1 MEKIEVNDNIEQEPD
16 REQEQEQEIEN
27 ENEKSRLSGIDVI
40 EYYNKKGETNS
51 NHCTKIILVIIL
63 AIFILCLIFFI
74 SLKTVDIIY
83 EDRSNI
89 DNAKLKSNLN
99 KNIFEES
106 KNQNLNVN
114 NAQNPIINNIEGKEK
129 NYTKNDLNNTQTQ
142 NFTKENII
150 NETQTQNYTKENI
163 INNTQSQNYTKENII
178 NEIQTLN
185 YILNDTQTQN
195 YTKEN
200 ITNDTQSQNC
210 TKNEINETQTQN
222 YTKENIINYTQS
234 QNNVINEIN
243 DTQNQ
248 NFTKKEVNETQSQN
262 FTVNDLN
269 NTQSQNYTKEGLK
282 DIDIIPPVDED
293 INKTKI
299 EERLIN
305 NDTLY
310 NISNNATVNSYNYT
324 DDNNKNNTTRKIVL
338 AFAYS
343 TLYSNG
349 IARFI
354 TLTSKYFMET
364 GKYDICFITGKPY
377 SKEYSFDPKIKRFIA
392 YDNYTLIK
400 KIIRSEH
407 IDIVILQNVLSNS
420 AADFYKKL
428 GVKVVCIFHGIYMSA
443 MFHGNTNS
451 YRNWYKFDS
460 FDSFVFIASDDY
472 YFYNNLGFK
481 NGIFIPNLY
490 TFEPSQ
496 TQNSNLT
503 YNNII
508 MLGRLNDEIKGA
520 KYAVMAM
527 SYIVKE
533 VPDARLNLVTSDSRI
548 QFLKNL
554 TNELNLTNNVF
565 IQYHT
570 YNISQLFWNSS
581 VHMYTSLTEAFPMA
595 MNEGKAHG
603 LPIVAFGVPFSNPYQ
618 DGVIN
623 VDLLDIKA
631 LANETIKLLKDYDYR
646 KKMGEY
652 AKKSLEMFSNNET
665 VYLWERLF
673 RSLLSED
680 KNEYRELQKE
690 IESKYYN
697 QEKAKEH
704 VEKHYQSLLRYN
716 NTFSCHSLDDFID
729 PEKVKNIK
737 ECEIPKSS
745 NETQIPNVTKIINN

>member
-1 MEKIEVNDNIEQEPD
+1 MEKIEVNNVMEQEPD
-16 REQEQEQEIEN
+16 REPEQEQEI
-27 ENEKSRLSGIDVI
+27 ENEKSRLSGINVI

-51 NHCTKIILVIIL
+51 NHCIKVILVIIL
-63 AIFILCLIFFI
+63 AIFVLCLIFFI

-89 DNAKLKSNLN
+89 DNAKLKYNLN
-99 KNIFEES
+99 KNIVEES
-106 KNQNLNVN
+106 KKQNLNVN
-114 NAQNPIINNIEGKEK
+114 NAQNPIISKTEGKEK

-142 NFTKENII
+142 NYTKENTINETQTQNNAKENIINDTQSQNYILNDTQTQKYTKENITNDKQSQNYTKNDI
-150 NETQTQNYTKENI
+150 NETQTQNYTKEN
-163 INNTQSQNYTKENII
+163 N
-178 NEIQTLN
+178 
-185 YILNDTQTQN
+185 
-195 YTKEN
+195 
-200 ITNDTQSQNC
+200 
-210 TKNEINETQTQN
+210 
-222 YTKENIINYTQS
+222 INYTQS
-234 QNNVINEIN
+234 QNNNTINEIN

-248 NFTKKEVNETQSQN
+248 NYRKKEVNETQSQN
-262 FTVNDLN
+262 YTVNDLN
-269 NTQSQNYTKEGLK
+269 NAQSQNYAKGGLK
-282 DIDIIPPVDED
+282 DIDINPPIDED
-293 INKTKI
+293 NNKTKI
-299 EERLIN
+299 EERQIN
-305 NDTLY
+305 NDTIY
-310 NISNNATVNSYNYT
+310 NISNNVTVNSYNYT
-324 DDNNKNNTTRKIVL
+324 DDNNKNNTTRKIGL
-338 AFAYS
+338 AFVYS

-392 YDNYTLIK
+392 HDNYTLIK
-400 KIIRSEH
+400 NIIKNEH
-407 IDIVILQNVLSNS
+407 IDIVILQNVLSDSVAN
-420 AADFYKKL
+420 FYRKL

-443 MFHGNTNS
+443 MFHGSTNS

-490 TFEPSQ
+490 TFEPSK

-554 TNELNLTNNVF
+554 TIELNLTNNVF

-631 LANETIKLLKDYDYR
+631 LANETIKLLKDYSYR

-652 AKKSLEMFSNNET
+652 AKKSLDMFSNNET

-673 RSLLSED
+673 KSLLSED
-680 KNEYRELQKE
+680 KNEYRKLQKE

-704 VEKHYQSLLRYN
+704 VEKHYQALLRYN

-729 PEKVKNIK
+729 REKVKNIK

-745 NETQIPNVTKIINN
+745 NETQIPNNTKIINN

>member
-16 REQEQEQEIEN
+16 REQEIEN
-27 ENEKSRLSGIDVI
+27 ENEKSRLSEIDVI
-40 EYYNKKGETNS
+40 EYYNKKGETKS
-51 NHCTKIILVIIL
+51 NRCGKIILVIIFS
-63 AIFILCLIFFI
+63 IFILCLIFFI

-89 DNAKLKSNLN
+89 GNDKLKNNLN
-99 KNIFEES
+99 KNILEES
-106 KNQNLNVN
+106 KKQNLNEN
-114 NAQNPIINNIEGKEK
+114 NTQNPIINNITEKGK
-129 NYTKNDLNNTQTQ
+129 NYTKNDLN
-142 NFTKENII
+142 
-150 NETQTQNYTKENI
+150 ETQTQNYVL
-163 INNTQSQNYTKENII
+163 NNTQSQNYK
-178 NEIQTLN
+178 
-185 YILNDTQTQN
+185 
-195 YTKEN
+195 
-200 ITNDTQSQNC
+200 
-210 TKNEINETQTQN
+210 KNEINETRAQS
-222 YTKENIINYTQS
+222 YTKEKIINYTKS
-234 QNNVINEIN
+234 HYNTINEIN

-248 NFTKKEVNETQSQN
+248 NYTKKEVNKA
-262 FTVNDLN
+262 
-269 NTQSQNYTKEGLK
+269 QSQNYTKNEIK
-282 DIDIIPPVDED
+282 DIDINPPINKD
-293 INKTKI
+293 INKTEIKEKPI
-299 EERLIN
+299 S
-305 NDTLY
+305 NDTIY
-310 NISNNATVNSYNYT
+310 NISNNATLNSYNYT
-324 DDNNKNNTTRKIVL
+324 DGNNKNNTTKKISL
-338 AFAYS
+338 LFIYS
-343 TLYSNG
+343 SLYSNG

-364 GKYDICFITGKPY
+364 GKYDIYFITGNPT
-377 SKEYSFDPKIKRFIA
+377 SKEYPFNQKIKRFIA
-392 YDNYTLIK
+392 HNNYTLQKEILK
-400 KIIRSEH
+400 KVH
-407 IDIVILQNVLSNS
+407 IDIVILENVLSDEVGN
-420 AADFYKKL
+420 FYKKL
-428 GVKVVCIFHGIYMSA
+428 GIKVVCIFHGIYMSA
-443 MFHGNTNS
+443 MFHGNING
-451 YRNWYKFDS
+451 YRNWHKFDS

-490 TFEPSQ
+490 TFEPSK

-554 TNELNLTNNVF
+554 TIELNLTNNVF

-570 YNISQLFWNSS
+570 FNISQLFWNSS

-646 KKMGEY
+646 RKMGEY
-652 AKKSLEMFSNNET
+652 AKKSLDMFSNNET

-680 KNEYRELQKE
+680 KNEYRKLQKE
-690 IESKYYN
+690 IENKYYN

-704 VEKHYQSLLRYN
+704 VEKHYQSLLKYN

-729 PEKVKNIK
+729 PKKVKYIK
-737 ECEIPKSS
+737 ECEVPKPS
-745 NETQIPNVTKIINN
+745 NKK

>member
-1 MEKIEVNDNIEQEPD
+1 MEKIEVNNVMEQEPD
-16 REQEQEQEIEN
+16 REPEQEQEI
-27 ENEKSRLSGIDVI
+27 ENEKSRLSGINVI

-51 NHCTKIILVIIL
+51 NHCIKVILVIIL
-63 AIFILCLIFFI
+63 AIFVLCLIFFI

-89 DNAKLKSNLN
+89 DNAKLKYNLN
-99 KNIFEES
+99 KNIVEES
-106 KNQNLNVN
+106 KKQNLNVN
-114 NAQNPIINNIEGKEK
+114 NAQNPIISKTEGKEK

-142 NFTKENII
+142 NYTKENTINETQTQNNAKENIINDTQSQNYILNDTQTQKYTKENITNDKQSQNYTKNDI
-150 NETQTQNYTKENI
+150 NETQTQNYTKEN
-163 INNTQSQNYTKENII
+163 N
-178 NEIQTLN
+178 
-185 YILNDTQTQN
+185 
-195 YTKEN
+195 
-200 ITNDTQSQNC
+200 
-210 TKNEINETQTQN
+210 
-222 YTKENIINYTQS
+222 INYTQS
-234 QNNVINEIN
+234 QNNNTINEIN

-248 NFTKKEVNETQSQN
+248 NYTKKEVNETQSQN
-262 FTVNDLN
+262 YTVNDLN
-269 NTQSQNYTKEGLK
+269 NAQSQNYTKDGLK
-282 DIDIIPPVDED
+282 DIDINPPIDED
-293 INKTKI
+293 NNKTKI
-299 EERLIN
+299 EERQIN
-305 NDTLY
+305 NDTIY
-310 NISNNATVNSYNYT
+310 NISNNVTVNSYNYT
-324 DDNNKNNTTRKIVL
+324 DDNNKNNTTRKIGL
-338 AFAYS
+338 AFVYS

-392 YDNYTLIK
+392 HDNYTLIK
-400 KIIRSEH
+400 NIIKNEH
-407 IDIVILQNVLSNS
+407 IDIVILQNVLSDSVAN
-420 AADFYKKL
+420 FYRKL

-443 MFHGNTNS
+443 MFHGRTNS

-554 TNELNLTNNVF
+554 TIELNLTNNVF

-570 YNISQLFWNSS
+570 YNISQLFLNSS

-623 VDLLDIKA
+623 VDLLDTKA

-652 AKKSLEMFSNNET
+652 AKKSLDMFSNNET

-673 RSLLSED
+673 KSLLSED

-690 IESKYYN
+690 IENKYYN

-704 VEKHYQSLLRYN
+704 VEKHYQALLRYN

-729 PEKVKNIK
+729 REKVKNIK

-745 NETQIPNVTKIINN
+745 NETQFPNKTKIREKI

>member
-16 REQEQEQEIEN
+16 REQEIEN
-27 ENEKSRLSGIDVI
+27 ENEKSRLSEIDVI
-40 EYYNKKGETNS
+40 EYYNKKGETKS
-51 NHCTKIILVIIL
+51 NRCGKIILVIIFS
-63 AIFILCLIFFI
+63 IFILCLIFFI

-89 DNAKLKSNLN
+89 GNDKLKNNLN
-99 KNIFEES
+99 KNILEES
-106 KNQNLNVN
+106 KKQNLNEN
-114 NAQNPIINNIEGKEK
+114 NTQNPIINNITEKGK
-129 NYTKNDLNNTQTQ
+129 NYTKNDLN
-142 NFTKENII
+142 
-150 NETQTQNYTKENI
+150 ETQTQNYVL
-163 INNTQSQNYTKENII
+163 NNTQSQNYK
-178 NEIQTLN
+178 
-185 YILNDTQTQN
+185 
-195 YTKEN
+195 
-200 ITNDTQSQNC
+200 
-210 TKNEINETQTQN
+210 KNEINETRAQS
-222 YTKENIINYTQS
+222 YTKEKIINYTKS
-234 QNNVINEIN
+234 HYNTINEIN

-248 NFTKKEVNETQSQN
+248 NYTKKEVNKA
-262 FTVNDLN
+262 
-269 NTQSQNYTKEGLK
+269 QSQNYTKNEIK
-282 DIDIIPPVDED
+282 DIDINPPINKD
-293 INKTKI
+293 INKTEIKEKPI
-299 EERLIN
+299 S
-305 NDTLY
+305 NDTIY
-310 NISNNATVNSYNYT
+310 NISNNATLNSYNYT
-324 DDNNKNNTTRKIVL
+324 DGNNKNNTTKKISL
-338 AFAYS
+338 LFIYS

-364 GKYDICFITGKPY
+364 GKYDIYFITGKPT
-377 SKEYSFDPKIKRFIA
+377 SKEYPFNPKIKRFIA
-392 YDNYTLIK
+392 HDNYTLQKEILK
-400 KIIRSEH
+400 KVH
-407 IDIVILQNVLSNS
+407 IDIVILENVLSDEVGN
-420 AADFYKKL
+420 FYKKL
-428 GVKVVCIFHGIYMSA
+428 GLKVVCIFHGIYMSA
-443 MFHGNTNS
+443 MFHGNING
-451 YRNWYKFDS
+451 YRNWHKFDS

-490 TFEPSQ
+490 TFEPSK

-554 TNELNLTNNVF
+554 TIELNLTNNVF

-631 LANETIKLLKDYDYR
+631 LANETIKLLKDCDYR

-652 AKKSLEMFSNNET
+652 AKKSLDMFSNNET

-680 KNEYRELQKE
+680 KNEYRKLQKE
-690 IESKYYN
+690 IENKYYN

-704 VEKHYQSLLRYN
+704 VEKHYQSLLKYN

-729 PEKVKNIK
+729 PKKVKYIK
-737 ECEIPKSS
+737 ECEVPKPS
-745 NETQIPNVTKIINN
+745 NKK